1 MNTDLLNRFALIEGF
16 TEDQINLLHPL
27 IDDVTFEA
35 NQRIFD
41 QGDQAKFLY
50 FVLEGKVSIRFNPE
64 DGPVL
69 SVAELDEGDV
79 FGWSAA
85 MGSECYTS
93 SDEGDVFGWSAA
105 MGSECY
111 TSSAVCT
118 ERGIFVQMKGEELK
132 NLCQEH
138 PETGILILNRLA
150 GVIAQRLRGTHEKVV
165 ELLHQGLNNN

>member
-16 TEDQINLLHPL
+16 TEEQINLLHPL
-27 IDDVTFEA
+27 IDDVTFETD
-35 NQRIFD
+35 QVIFD
-41 QGDQAKFLY
+41 QGDQANFLY

-69 SVAELDEGDV
+69 SVAEVDEGDV

-85 MGSECYTS
+85 MGSDS
-93 SDEGDVFGWSAA
+93 
-105 MGSECY
+105 Y
-111 TSSAVCT
+111 TSSAICT
-118 ERGIFVQMKGEELK
+118 ESGIFVRMKGEELK
-132 NLCQEH
+132 NLCQEY

-165 ELLHQGLNNN
+165 ELLHQGLNNK

>member
-93 SDEGDVFGWSAA
+93 S
-105 MGSECY
+105 
-111 TSSAVCT
+111 AVCT
-118 ERGIFVQMKGEELK
+118 KHGIFVQMKGEELK